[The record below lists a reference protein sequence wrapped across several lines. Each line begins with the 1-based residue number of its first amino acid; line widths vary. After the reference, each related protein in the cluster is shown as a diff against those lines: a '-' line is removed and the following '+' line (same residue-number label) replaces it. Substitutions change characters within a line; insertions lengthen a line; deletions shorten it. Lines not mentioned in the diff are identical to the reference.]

1 MARDRRS
8 SAPLL
13 SLAYLPWHIGLL
25 ADNDRR
31 LDRDRALYMELRA
44 AARAPEVR
52 AALAA
57 CGGRISSADHRPIP
71 HLRYWLGT
79 APGSVGT
86 IAAASSPLREL
97 LLLPRRVPLARRYY
111 SENFPDVT
119 VPPGYRE
126 LYRNSVW
133 RVVAAPDCLTR
144 LPA

>member
-1 MARDRRS
+1 
-8 SAPLL
+8 
-13 SLAYLPWHIGLL
+13 
-25 ADNDRR
+25 
-31 LDRDRALYMELRA
+31 MELRA
-44 AARAPEVR
+44 TARAPAVR
-52 AALAA
+52 EALAA

-79 APGSVGT
+79 EPGSVGT
-86 IAAASSPLREL
+86 IAAGASPLREL

-111 SENFPDVT
+111 SENFPRVR

-133 RVVAAPDCLTR
+133 RVVGAPRCVTR

>member
-1 MARDRRS
+1 
-8 SAPLL
+8 
-13 SLAYLPWHIGLL
+13 
-25 ADNDRR
+25 
-31 LDRDRALYMELRA
+31 MELRA
-44 AARAPEVR
+44 TARAPELR
-52 AALAA
+52 GALAA

-86 IAAASSPLREL
+86 IAAGSSPLREL

-133 RVVAAPDCLTR
+133 RVVAAPDCLRR